1 MVGATLT
8 HVTRLGKTA
17 LGRRLRITTEY
28 IDTED
33 RIRLSGQCADG
44 AAVVVQT
51 ASVEVIWLTRHPCC
65 MALDA
70 IA

>member
-1 MVGATLT
+1 MTHTLD
-8 HVTRLGKTA
+8 
-17 LGRRLRITTEY
+17 RITTEY